1 MPIFIVFQS
10 GFQSNLLWMC
20 FIHSSIHTYGNPH
33 CPETTV
39 FPNSTQDSG
48 QTGSHQIGG
57 PEGHYSADML
67 NSNTV
72 FWRRHQIEP
81 CEDLLGVLQSVFV
94 SEIGIKHQLHG
105 DGDPHT
111 HTERQTDLLFH
122 GCYVRSGYCAFSPQ
136 DI

>member
-1 MPIFIVFQS
+1 MTISMVFQC

-20 FIHSSIHTYGNPH
+20 FIHSSIHTHSDPH
-33 CPETTV
+33 CPQTTV

-72 FWRRHQIEP
+72 FRRWHQTES

-94 SEIGIKHQLHG
+94 SEIEVKHQLHG
-105 DGDPHT
+105 DGDPH
-111 HTERQTDLLFH
+111 RQTDRLTLPWLLR
-122 GCYVRSGYCAFSPQ
+122 VQWLSRL
-136 DI
+136 

>member
-1 MPIFIVFQS
+1 MVIQS

-20 FIHSSIHTYGNPH
+20 FIYSSIHTHGDVH
-33 CPETTV
+33 CPQTTV

-72 FWRRHQIEP
+72 FRRWHQTEP

-94 SEIGIKHQLHG
+94 SEI
-105 DGDPHT
+105 
-111 HTERQTDLLFH
+111 
-122 GCYVRSGYCAFSPQ
+122 
-136 DI
+136 